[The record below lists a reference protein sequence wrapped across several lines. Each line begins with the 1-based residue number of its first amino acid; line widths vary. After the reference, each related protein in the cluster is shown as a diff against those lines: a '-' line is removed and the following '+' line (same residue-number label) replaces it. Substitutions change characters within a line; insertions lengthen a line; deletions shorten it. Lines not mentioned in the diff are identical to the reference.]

1 MPRKLKLDR
10 PGKKSGNNKL
20 EVKEDA
26 MEISGLDELSL
37 VVEAEVNDVEEDA
50 DMIIKA
56 VVSSLVEA
64 VRAEFLAEHRKWGV
78 ELMLYE
84 AHSKAQ
90 KQYNAVS
97 FATRTLP
104 ADAQAYA
111 CVEVRRRYKLQAH
124 GLGRLNPDCCLICLE
139 SVYVCQ
145 CKEPCETCG
154 KRYPL
159 RVHVGL
165 WEPGDCECVIPGVTV
180 PGL

>member
-10 PGKKSGNNKL
+10 PGKKSGKNKL
-20 EVKEDA
+20 EVKEDG

-50 DMIIKA
+50 DMIINA

-97 FATRTLP
+97 FATRMLP
-104 ADAQAYA
+104 AEVQFYA
-111 CVEVRRRYKLQAH
+111 CVEVRRQYKLQAH

-139 SVYVCQ
+139 GVYVCQ

-154 KRYPL
+154 KHYPL

>member
-10 PGKKSGNNKL
+10 PGKNSGKDKL

-97 FATRTLP
+97 FATRMLP
-104 ADAQAYA
+104 AELGAVLCVCGSARAANISYTAY
-111 CVEVRRRYKLQAH
+111 RRTA
-124 GLGRLNPDCCLICLE
+124 LGA
-139 SVYVCQ
+139 
-145 CKEPCETCG
+145 
-154 KRYPL
+154 
-159 RVHVGL
+159 
-165 WEPGDCECVIPGVTV
+165 
-180 PGL
+180 